1 MARVDQLM
9 SHPVITCHTN
19 DNLNS
24 VAALMW
30 DHDCGV
36 VPVVDDAGR
45 LAGILTDRDICMAA
59 YTQGRRLH
67 EIAVGSV
74 MTRDVHTCRPD
85 DPIARAE
92 ESMQARQVRRLPV
105 VDAER
110 RPVGLLSLND
120 LAREATQT
128 SASQRGLLM
137 GFARTL
143 AAICRPRSP
152 RGGAVRVPAGWEDY
166 VQRTP

>member
-9 SHPVITCHTN
+9 TRPVVTCRT
-19 DNLNS
+19 DDTLNT

-59 YTQGRRLH
+59 YTQGRRLD
-67 EIAVGSV
+67 EIRVEPI
-74 MTRDVHTCRPD
+74 MTRTVHSCRPD
-85 DPIARAE
+85 DPVSRAE
-92 ESMQARQVRRLPV
+92 EAMEAHQVRRIPV
-105 VDAER
+105 VDGEG

-120 LAREATQT
+120 LARESTRP
-128 SASQRGLLM
+128 SAAQRSLLM

-143 AAICRPRSP
+143 AAICRPRSA
-152 RGGAVRVPAGWEDY
+152 AVETSRTPHGWDDY
-166 VQRTP
+166 VQRAP